1 MKNMVVSE
9 GDEQVCVSAPLD
21 KEAFATSAI
30 PSEEPHIIF
39 DSVPQPFSSNMI
51 NTAGVHVTHTAGTLA
66 WFGSSPARPLAR

>member
-21 KEAFATSAI
+21 KEAFATPAI

-39 DSVPQPFSSNMI
+39 DSVP
-51 NTAGVHVTHTAGTLA
+51 TLLLEHDHYCR
-66 WFGSSPARPLAR
+66 GSCPPYRRDACLVW